1 MVAALLTRTLDLLL
15 KLMKNIPPRYAK
27 AWIVAIAINAI
38 ALGMPLLFNAPPA
51 LANEPFP
58 TNEQDPV
65 FGGQDFDPIDIIHD
79 ANLGRGQTA
88 DEFREQTNENL
99 DEASQDFR
107 RQQLERLRE
116 LQQQQQ
122 NTESESTPE

>member
-1 MVAALLTRTLDLLL
+1 
-15 KLMKNIPPRYAK
+15 MKNKPARHSNP
-27 AWIVAIAINAI
+27 WTMAIALNAI
-38 ALGMPLLFNAPPA
+38 VLGMPLLFNAAPA

-107 RQQLERLRE
+107 QQQRERLRE

-122 NTESESTPE
+122 NSEPEATPE